1 VADEATAAADSP
13 PGGESVGES
22 GGKSVEELL
31 EVTTSSRLPGA
42 LVIGVRGEVDAFTHD
57 RLAAAV
63 QAALDDDT
71 PTVVIDLSEV
81 SFFGSPGIAVLIDA
95 ETAARTSGRL
105 LRVVVDH
112 RRPVIRPLTIM
123 GLTGHLTLFHR
134 LDDALTAPPDAP
146 GDPIRAD
153 LT

>member
-1 VADEATAAADSP
+1 MADEATTAADP
-13 PGGESVGES
+13 RP
-22 GGKSVEELL
+22 GGKSGSERAEELL
-31 EVTTSSRLPGA
+31 EVTTGRPPGA

-95 ETAARTSGRL
+95 ETAARTGGRL

-153 LT
+153 PT

>member
-1 VADEATAAADSP
+1 MADEATAAADP
-13 PGGESVGES
+13 RPGGESGSERA
-22 GGKSVEELL
+22 EELL
-31 EVTTSSRLPGA
+31 EVTTGRPPGA
-42 LVIGVRGEVDAFTHD
+42 LVIGVRGEVDAVTHD
-57 RLAAAV
+57 RLAVAV

-95 ETAARTSGRL
+95 ETAARTSGQL

-112 RRPVIRPLTIM
+112 RRPVIRPLTVM
-123 GLTGHLTLFHR
+123 GLTGYLTLFHR

-146 GDPIRAD
+146 GDSIGAD
-153 LT
+153 PG

>member
-1 VADEATAAADSP
+1 MADEATAAADP
-13 PGGESVGES
+13 RPGGESGSERA
-22 GGKSVEELL
+22 EELL
-31 EVTTSSRLPGA
+31 AVTTGRLPA
-42 LVIGVRGEVDAFTHD
+42 AVVIGVRGEVDAFTHD

-71 PTVVIDLSEV
+71 RMVVIDLSEV

-95 ETAARTSGRL
+95 ETAARTSGQL

-123 GLTGHLTLFHR
+123 GLTGYLTLFHH

-146 GDPIRAD
+146 GDAIGAD
-153 LT
+153 PS

>member
-1 VADEATAAADSP
+1 MADEATAAADP
-13 PGGESVGES
+13 RPGGESGSERA
-22 GGKSVEELL
+22 EELL
-31 EVTTSSRLPGA
+31 EVTTGRLPGA
-42 LVIGVRGEVDAFTHD
+42 VVIGVRGEVDAFTYD

-71 PTVVIDLSEV
+71 RTVVIDLSEV

-95 ETAARTSGRL
+95 ETAARTSGQL

-123 GLTGHLTLFHR
+123 GLTGHLTLFHW

-146 GDPIRAD
+146 GDSIGAD
-153 LT
+153 PS